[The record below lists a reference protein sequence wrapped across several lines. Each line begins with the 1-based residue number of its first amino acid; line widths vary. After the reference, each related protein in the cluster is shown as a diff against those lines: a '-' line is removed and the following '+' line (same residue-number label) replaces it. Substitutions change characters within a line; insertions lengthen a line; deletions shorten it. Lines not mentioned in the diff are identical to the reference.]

1 MSSVEFSDQPH
12 PPDSVESLFS
22 FGKLLARQKKFWFTI
37 NHPCW
42 ISFCKSADGHPTLH
56 GLRHFP
62 VTNGYVDI
70 AVEIGTNYEKF
81 GTLLLEDKKGNKVDS
96 IAKSKHYIP
105 VDITVEILK
114 QWLQGK
120 GRKPVTWKTLVKCLQ
135 DTNLNA
141 LADDMQSSL
150 SEHDGS
156 KNSHKAPS
164 EEL

>member
-1 MSSVEFSDQPH
+1 M
-12 PPDSVESLFS
+12 
-22 FGKLLARQKKFWFTI
+22 
-37 NHPCW
+37 
-42 ISFCKSADGHPTLH
+42 
-56 GLRHFP
+56 
-62 VTNGYVDI
+62 
-70 AVEIGTNYEKF
+70 EIGTNYEKF

-96 IAKSKHYIP
+96 IVKSKHYIS

-120 GRKPVTWKTLVKCLQ
+120 GRKPVTWQTLVNCLR

-141 LADDMQSSL
+141 VADDMESSL

-156 KNSHKAPS
+156 KNSDKAPS

>member
-1 MSSVEFSDQPH
+1 MLDIFFV
-12 PPDSVESLFS
+12 
-22 FGKLLARQKKFWFTI
+22 
-37 NHPCW
+37 
-42 ISFCKSADGHPTLH
+42 KSADGPPTLD

-62 VTNGYVDI
+62 VKKEHIDI
-70 AVEIGTNYEKF
+70 AVDIGPDYEKF

-120 GRKPVTWKTLVKCLQ
+120 GRKPVTWQTLVKCLR

-141 LADDMQSSL
+141 LADDIESSL

-156 KNSHKAPS
+156 KNSDKGPT

>member
-1 MSSVEFSDQPH
+1 MDIG
-12 PPDSVESLFS
+12 PD
-22 FGKLLARQKKFWFTI
+22 
-37 NHPCW
+37 
-42 ISFCKSADGHPTLH
+42 
-56 GLRHFP
+56 
-62 VTNGYVDI
+62 
-70 AVEIGTNYEKF
+70 YEKF

-120 GRKPVTWKTLVKCLQ
+120 GRKPVTWQTLIKCLR

-141 LADDMQSSL
+141 LADDIESSL

-156 KNSHKAPS
+156 KNSDKAPS
-164 EEL
+164 GEL

>member
-1 MSSVEFSDQPH
+1 MLNHYSALVSFL
-12 PPDSVESLFS
+12 PD
-22 FGKLLARQKKFWFTI
+22 KFFCSQLI
-37 NHPCW
+37 PCW
-42 ISFCKSADGHPTLH
+42 ISFCKSADGPPTLD

-62 VTNGYVDI
+62 VTSGHIDI
-70 AVEIGTNYEKF
+70 AVEVGPDYEKF

-120 GRKPVTWKTLVKCLQ
+120 GRKQVTWQTLVSCLR

-141 LADDMQSSL
+141 LADDMESSL

-156 KNSHKAPS
+156 KNSDKAPS

>member
-1 MSSVEFSDQPH
+1 MS
-12 PPDSVESLFS
+12 
-22 FGKLLARQKKFWFTI
+22 
-37 NHPCW
+37 
-42 ISFCKSADGHPTLH
+42 CKSADGHPTLH

-62 VTNGYVDI
+62 VTNGYIDI

-81 GTLLLEDKKGNKVDS
+81 GTLLLEDRKGNIVDS

-120 GRKPVTWKTLVKCLQ
+120 GREPVAWQTLVKCLR
-135 DTNLNA
+135 DTGLNVLTA
-141 LADDMQSSL
+141 NIKSSL
-150 SEHDGS
+150 SEHNKS
-156 KNSHKAPS
+156 KNSDKAPS